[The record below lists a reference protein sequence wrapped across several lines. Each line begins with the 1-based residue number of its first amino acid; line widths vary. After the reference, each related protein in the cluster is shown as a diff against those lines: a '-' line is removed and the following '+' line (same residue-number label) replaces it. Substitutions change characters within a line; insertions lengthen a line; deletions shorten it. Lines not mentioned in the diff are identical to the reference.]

1 MDVSQA
7 VAVRFRALVR
17 PSPIMV
23 GGSIVLVSAV
33 VLATLSPAPTGP
45 EWGTALILLV
55 AQAVASWSLLE
66 FRWYS
71 QAPTKAVVVAALL
84 LVPLPLVPLLVIVG
98 RLIPVLI
105 RRRPD
110 MARSVAVKSVLVSGV
125 FAAVFVLTLAGVE
138 AGTLGPWWIYLVA
151 LVAHFALDVALRCV
165 VDRRRLR
172 FVPRLPLVIAQAAGV
187 DLLLV
192 AIGLGVVFAARE
204 HWAMVGFLLAPVVL
218 IAVLTAD
225 QRGLGLQVSRARAE
239 ARIDPL
245 TGLGNRRAWLE
256 AIEAVSA
263 TRPDRR
269 APIGVVM
276 ADLDN
281 LKLANDTLGHPVGD
295 ELIAAVGAACAEA
308 APAGSVVCRIGG
320 DEFAVLIRD
329 ASGDRSACA
338 VADHLRELVGTR
350 GQVHGVLLSAGVG
363 AADCPPLTS
372 VAQAVQAADA
382 MVLAEKQRRRPAM
395 PRQRS
400 RVLPASRSADDSEPT
415 IRLSQR
421 LDRPRRQSHQL

>member
-1 MDVSQA
+1 M
-7 VAVRFRALVR
+7 LL
-17 PSPIMV
+17 
-23 GGSIVLVSAV
+23 GAV
-33 VLATLSPAPTGP
+33 VLASLSPAPTGP
-45 EWGTALILLV
+45 EWGTALVLLV

-110 MARSVAVKSVLVSGV
+110 MPRSLAVKAVLVSGV
-125 FAAVFVLTLAGVE
+125 FASVFVLMVAGVE
-138 AGTLGPWWIYLVA
+138 PGTPGPWWIYLIA
-151 LVAHFALDVALRCV
+151 LVTYFVFDVGLRCA
-165 VDRRRLR
+165 VDRRQLR
-172 FVPRLPLVIAQAAGV
+172 FVPSLPLVIGQAAGI

-192 AIGLGVVFAARE
+192 AVGLGAVFAARQ
-204 HWAMVGFLLAPVVL
+204 HWALVVFLLAPVIL

-225 QRGLGLQVSRARAE
+225 QRGLGQQVSRARAE

-256 AIEAVSA
+256 AMEAVSA
-263 TRPDRR
+263 MRPDRG

-281 LKLANDTLGHPVGD
+281 LKLANDTLGHSVGD

-329 ASGDRSACA
+329 AHGDRAGHA
-338 VADHLRELVGTR
+338 VAAHLRELVAAR
-350 GQVHGVLLSAGVG
+350 GQIQGVLLSAGVG
-363 AADCPPLTS
+363 AADCPPMTS
-372 VAQAVQAADA
+372 VAQAVAMADA
-382 MVLAEKQRRRPAM
+382 MVLAEKRRSRPAM

-415 IRLSQR
+415 IRLSRRADRQR
-421 LDRPRRQSHQL
+421 RPSHRR